1 MWESNNWEIDKSST
15 VGVEI
20 DEEGWE
26 YGTSFVSFSVTTMQ
40 RTLQSMD
47 CVRRRRYIRTRVPV
61 KYNGDGA
68 LFASNELD
76 EMNTSIYNKKTAFLP
91 YTIFWD
97 VQTLRNGEKRVCV
110 RSGLQIRNHLSYSIK
125 VHLSSSAWVDNI
137 EMGPI
142 ESDEVFSVPLRY
154 CSAYS
159 IRFKPDNLPYE
170 WSAQISC
177 AIRPT
182 DYAAI
187 FTDINC
193 RGNDIACTSFRVMHE
208 QENKSLM
215 ISLLPFVVIS
225 NKLPCNLMFQ
235 CSTTDNYSS
244 YAGPEANSSYESGVV
259 RSGSKMKLSHANF
272 LYQPKLMVKVGRYS
286 WSEAK
291 RISVQ
296 DEVSTMLFEC
306 RLPKNLLE
314 QPTQNSANLEG
325 RELVLSCKTTFVDKQ
340 YLEVTIFSKVVV
352 VDRTRL
358 DVSIFAHSR
367 NLNRGILRHTWAPNS
382 VENVEDT
389 TGLPTNKSPISSS
402 STLSQGLRK
411 SRSDMDLITQKLSDK
426 VVSNLSVCSKRKY
439 EFSQASIGSHIY
451 TDRKIRWS
459 HFPQI
464 FANQLQLKT
473 PFEDMAARSSKIAQ
487 FTLVQASIVFIFADV
502 KCPPSWIETDD
513 FRIIH
518 ELAVGSRLK
527 SGFVEEFHYSIYG
540 KYYEAGDVL
549 VLKGNWNKQMSTMYS
564 LFVIP
569 YKKLV
574 DLERC
579 GPKSVSYFG
588 SVKPKIHS
596 RTGKYLDNCDN
607 EKSSQST
614 FIRRIIEEVRFLNTF
629 DEDVK
634 SQVWSEGGC
643 NLTLMHSDDNLL
655 SVGLCKGT
663 VWSPDAISI
672 DTKKNSATKGSFE
685 VEDRDRQLTY
695 CLSYSLQQLPGFY
708 SDSQVRRT
716 QLAFLFVYVWILNVN

>member
-1 MWESNNWEIDKSST
+1 MWESNNWEIDKSSAM
-15 VGVEI
+15 GVEI

-26 YGTSFVSFSVTTMQ
+26 YGTSFVAFSVTTTQ

-61 KYNGDGA
+61 KYNEM
-68 LFASNELD
+68 ASQELD
-76 EMNTSIYNKKTAFLP
+76 EIRSSVRSKKSAFHP

-110 RSGLQIRNHLSYSIK
+110 RSGLQIRNYLSYSIK
-125 VHLSSSAWVDNI
+125 IFLSSSSWADNI

-142 ESDEVFSVPLRY
+142 EADEVFSVPLRY

-170 WSAQISC
+170 WSTQLSC
-177 AIRPT
+177 AIRSS
-182 DYAAI
+182 DYTAI
-187 FTDINC
+187 FNDINC
-193 RGNDIACTSFRVMHE
+193 RGDDVAGTSFRVMHE

-215 ISLLPFVVIS
+215 ITLLPFVVIS
-225 NKLPCNLMFQ
+225 NKLPCNLMIQ
-235 CSTTDNYSS
+235 CSTTDNYST
-244 YAGPEANSSYESGVV
+244 YAVSELSNSSYESGIIP
-259 RSGSKMKLSHANF
+259 SGSKMKLSHVNF
-272 LYQPKLMVKVGRYS
+272 LYQPSLKVKVGRYS

-291 RISVQ
+291 RICVQ
-296 DEVSTMLFEC
+296 DEVSTILFEC
-306 RLPKNLLE
+306 RLPANLGD
-314 QPTQNSANLEG
+314 QPTQNSCSFEG

-340 YLEVTIFSKVVV
+340 YLEVAIFSKVVV

-367 NLNRGILRHTWAPNS
+367 NLNRGVLRHTWALISAQNLAEPASLSNS
-382 VENVEDT
+382 
-389 TGLPTNKSPISSS
+389 KSPVSSVV
-402 STLSQGLRK
+402 TLSQGLRK
-411 SRSDMDLITQKLSDK
+411 SRSDMDFIAQKPTDK
-426 VVSNLSVCSKRKY
+426 VVSNLIICSKRKY
-439 EFSQASIGSHIY
+439 EFSQAAIGSHIY

-464 FANQLQLKT
+464 FMNQLQLKT
-473 PFEDMAARSSKIAQ
+473 PFEDMALRSSKIAH

-513 FRIIH
+513 FRIIN

-527 SGFVEEFHYSIYG
+527 NGVVEEFHYSVYG
-540 KYYEAGDVL
+540 KYYESGDVL

-569 YKKLV
+569 FKKLL
-574 DLERC
+574 DLEGSSPR
-579 GPKSVSYFG
+579 SVPYFG
-588 SVKPKIHS
+588 SVKPKIH
-596 RTGKYLDNCDN
+596 RTGASLHDSE

-614 FIRRIIEEVRFLNTF
+614 FIRRLIDEVRFFSTF
-629 DEDVK
+629 DDDHK

-672 DTKKNSATKGSFE
+672 DTRKNSATKGSFE
-685 VEDRDRQLTY
+685 VEDRERQLTY

-708 SDSQVRRT
+708 SDSQVRFHEKP
-716 QLAFLFVYVWILNVN
+716 LSLNIC